1 MGTSFKTAISV
12 AVGEGPSVTLGTSVA
27 DGRSVGVAGVGIVDV
42 GVFASEQPDMK
53 KIVRMARDRPG
64 QSFILTGDID
74 DILPGQKLDHK
85 CFTRQMPLK

>member
-12 AVGEGPSVTLGTSVA
+12 AVGVEVA
-27 DGRSVGVAGVGIVDV
+27 VVRSVGVAGAGIVGV
-42 GVFASEQPDMK
+42 GVFASEQPAMK
-53 KIVRMARDRPG
+53 KIIRMTRYRPD
-64 QSFILTGDID
+64 QSLVLTGDIN